1 MGQIAPTFTDYA
13 PSCGELQQKFLEL
26 LAQSVVE
33 YNDHYYL
40 NIIYTSANCD
50 TLTPF
55 ISCDNN
61 NQTPDEVLS
70 NLFALDECGNLGVK
84 MLLNTGEV

>member
-1 MGQIAPTFTDYA
+1 MGQVVPTFTDYA

-40 NIIYTSANCD
+40 NIIYASGKCD

-55 ISCDNN
+55 INCNNN

-70 NLFALDECGNLGVK
+70 NLFALDECGNLGIK
-84 MLLNTGEV
+84 MFLNDGES

>member
-1 MGQIAPTFTDYA
+1 MGQVSPTFTDFA
-13 PSCGELQQKFLEL
+13 PGCGELQQKFLEL
-26 LAQSVVE
+26 LAQAVVE

-55 ISCDNN
+55 INCNN
-61 NQTPDEVLS
+61 NHVTPDEVLA
-70 NLFALDECGNLGVK
+70 NLFALDECGNLGIK
-84 MLLNTGEV
+84 MLLNLGEA

>member
-1 MGQIAPTFTDYA
+1 MGQVSPTFTDYA

-40 NIIYTSANCD
+40 NIIYASGNCD

-55 ISCDNN
+55 INCNNN

-70 NLFALDECGNLGVK
+70 NLFALDECGNLGIK
-84 MLLNTGEV
+84 MFLNDGES